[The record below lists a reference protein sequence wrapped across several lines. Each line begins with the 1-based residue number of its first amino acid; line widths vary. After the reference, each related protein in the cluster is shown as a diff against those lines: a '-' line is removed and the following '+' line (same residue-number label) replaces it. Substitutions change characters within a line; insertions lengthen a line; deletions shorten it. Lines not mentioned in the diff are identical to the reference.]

1 MKIIAK
7 IIKFILITILTICII
22 ALGMTKIVS
31 STVLEKAY
39 ITQKLEE
46 TNFYAETYE
55 LVKSNFENYIYQ
67 SGLDEVVLENICTEE
82 KVKNDINQIISNIY
96 DGTDIK
102 IDTTEISDNLN
113 ANIDE
118 LNIKNSRNASA
129 IEQFVKH
136 ITDEYTNTILH
147 TQYEDEINTAYG
159 KINALIEKANT
170 ILIIAIIVDAIIIIL
185 FNIKKIA
192 RNLQDAGIGL
202 LSASIFTLISCNIVQ
217 TKVNIAGIKIF
228 NDSFSEVVVTIL
240 QNIVEKINTF
250 GMITLVVAIILIVI
264 YIITILLQKTKEE
277 TTEK

>member
-22 ALGMTKIVS
+22 ALGMIKIVS

-96 DGTDIK
+96 EGTNIK

-113 ANIDE
+113 ANIDK
-118 LNIKNSRNASA
+118 LNIKNSRNEDA

-147 TQYEDEINTAYG
+147 TKYEDEINSAYG
-159 KINALIEKANT
+159 KITDLIEKANT
-170 ILIIAIIVDAIIIIL
+170 VLIIAIIVDAIIIIL
-185 FNIKKIA
+185 FNIKKIS

-202 LSASIFTLISCNIVQ
+202 LSASIFTLIACNIVQ
-217 TKVNIAGIKIF
+217 SKVNISGIRIF
-228 NDSFSEVVVTIL
+228 NDSFSKVVVTIL
-240 QNIVEKINTF
+240 QGIIDKINTF
-250 GMITLVVAIILIVI
+250 GIITLIVAIILIVI
-264 YIITILLQKTKEE
+264 YIVTILIQKTKEE
-277 TTEK
+277 STEK

>member
-7 IIKFILITILTICII
+7 IIKFILITILVICII
-22 ALGMTKIVS
+22 AIGMSKIVS
-31 STVLEKAY
+31 STILDKTY
-39 ITQKLEE
+39 TMQKLEE
-46 TNFYAETYE
+46 TNFYSETYE

-67 SGLDEVVLENICTEE
+67 SGLEETVLEDICTEE
-82 KVKNDINQIISNIY
+82 KVKNDIEQIISNIY

-102 IDTTEISDNLN
+102 IDTTEISDKLN

-118 LNIKNSRNASA
+118 LNIKNSKNEKA

-147 TQYEDEINTAYG
+147 TKYEDEINNSYG
-159 KINALIEKANT
+159 KITNLIEKANT
-170 ILIIAIIVDAIIIIL
+170 VIIITIIADVIIIIL
-185 FNIKKIA
+185 SNIKKVS
-192 RNLQDAGIGL
+192 RNLQDLGIAL
-202 LSASIFTLISCNIVQ
+202 LGSSSFVLIANNIVQ

>member
-7 IIKFILITILTICII
+7 IIKFILITILVICII
-22 ALGMTKIVS
+22 AIGMSKIVS
-31 STVLEKAY
+31 STILDKTY
-39 ITQKLEE
+39 TMQKLEE
-46 TNFYAETYE
+46 TNFYSETYE

-67 SGLDEVVLENICTEE
+67 SGLEETVLEDICTEE
-82 KVKNDINQIISNIY
+82 KVKNDIEQIISNIY

-102 IDTTEISDNLN
+102 IDTTEISDKLN

-118 LNIKNSRNASA
+118 LNIKNSKNEKA

-147 TQYEDEINTAYG
+147 TKYEDEINNSYG
-159 KINALIEKANT
+159 KITNLIEKANT
-170 ILIIAIIVDAIIIIL
+170 VIIITIIADVIIIIL
-185 FNIKKIA
+185 SNIKKVS
-192 RNLQDAGIGL
+192 RNLQDLGIAL
-202 LSASIFTLISCNIVQ
+202 LGSSCFVLIANNIVQ

>member
-7 IIKFILITILTICII
+7 IIKFILITILVICIV
-22 ALGMTKIVS
+22 ALGMIKIVS
-31 STVLEKAY
+31 STILEKAY
-39 ITQKLEE
+39 VTQKLEE

-67 SGLDEVVLENICTEE
+67 SGLDEEVLENICTEE

-96 DGTDIK
+96 EGTDIK

-113 ANIDE
+113 ANIDA

-147 TQYEDEINTAYG
+147 TQYEDKINNAYG
-159 KINALIEKANT
+159 KIIDLIEKANT
-170 ILIIAIIVDAIIIIL
+170 VIIIAIIVDAIIIIL
-185 FNIKKIA
+185 SNIKKIS
-192 RNLQDAGIGL
+192 RNLQDAGIAL
-202 LSASIFTLISCNIVQ
+202 LSASSFTLIACNIVQ
-217 TKVNIAGIKIF
+217 SKVNISGIRIF

-240 QNIVEKINTF
+240 QDIIDKINTF
-250 GMITLVVAIILIVI
+250 GIITLIVAIILI
-264 YIITILLQKTKEE
+264 IIHIATILIQKTKEE
-277 TTEK
+277 STEK

>member
-7 IIKFILITILTICII
+7 IIKFILITILVICII
-22 ALGMTKIVS
+22 AIGMSKIVS
-31 STVLEKAY
+31 STILDKTY
-39 ITQKLEE
+39 TMQKLEE
-46 TNFYAETYE
+46 TNFYSETYE

-67 SGLDEVVLENICTEE
+67 SGLEETVLEDICTEE
-82 KVKNDINQIISNIY
+82 KVKNDIEQIISNIY

-102 IDTTEISDNLN
+102 IDTTEISDKLN

-118 LNIKNSRNASA
+118 LNIKNSRNEKA

-147 TQYEDEINTAYG
+147 TKYEDEINNSYG
-159 KINALIEKANT
+159 KITNLIEKANT
-170 ILIIAIIVDAIIIIL
+170 VIIITIIADVIIIIL
-185 FNIKKIA
+185 SNIKKVS
-192 RNLQDAGIGL
+192 RNLQDLGIAL
-202 LSASIFTLISCNIVQ
+202 LGSSCFVLIANNIVQ

>member
-7 IIKFILITILTICII
+7 IIKFILITILVICII
-22 ALGMTKIVS
+22 AIGMSKIVS
-31 STVLEKAY
+31 STILDKTY
-39 ITQKLEE
+39 TMQKLEE
-46 TNFYAETYE
+46 TNFYSETYE

-67 SGLDEVVLENICTEE
+67 SGLEETVLEDICTEE
-82 KVKNDINQIISNIY
+82 KVKNDIEQIISNIY

-102 IDTTEISDNLN
+102 IDTTEISDKLN

-118 LNIKNSRNASA
+118 LNIKNSRNEKA

-147 TQYEDEINTAYG
+147 TKYEDEINNAYG
-159 KINALIEKANT
+159 KITNLIEKAIT
-170 ILIIAIIVDAIIIIL
+170 VIIIAIIADVIIIIL
-185 FNIKKIA
+185 SNIKKVS
-192 RNLQDAGIGL
+192 RNLQDLGIAL
-202 LSASIFTLISCNIVQ
+202 LGSSCFVLIANNIVQ

>member
-46 TNFYAETYE
+46 TNFYTETYE

-113 ANIDE
+113 ANIDA
-118 LNIKNSRNASA
+118 LNIKNSRNSSA

-147 TQYEDEINTAYG
+147 TQYEDEINNGYG
-159 KINALIEKANT
+159 KITDLIEKANT
-170 ILIIAIIVDAIIIIL
+170 VIIIAIIVDAIIIIL
-185 FNIKKIA
+185 SNIKKIS
-192 RNLQDAGIGL
+192 RNVQDAGIAL

-217 TKVNIAGIKIF
+217 SKVNISGIKIF
-228 NDSFSEVVVTIL
+228 NDSFSEVIVTIL
-240 QNIVEKINTF
+240 QEIIEEINTF
-250 GMITLVVAIILIVI
+250 GIITLIVAIILIVI
-264 YIITILLQKTKEE
+264 YIATILIQKTKEE
-277 TTEK
+277 STEK